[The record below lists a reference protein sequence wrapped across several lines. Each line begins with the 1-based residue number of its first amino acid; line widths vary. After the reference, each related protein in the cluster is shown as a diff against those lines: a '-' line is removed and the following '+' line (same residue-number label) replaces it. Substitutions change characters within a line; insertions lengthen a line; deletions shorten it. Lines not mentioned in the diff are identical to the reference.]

1 MKTSCHL
8 GTMFFTMFTR
18 YHTCKHKKKYHVQ
31 RLTCNQLS
39 KRTPLSPPFVRSFF
53 SRQNEKISGEQVIT
67 LKGMAKKDL
76 LYEQGAT
83 SFVCVFL
90 FCVELR
96 WVESVMICGI
106 SGPVT
111 RFWWGCANTPVT
123 RAALG
128 FWFAEMFLL
137 CRAMK
142 LLKVGSFFSKQNDK
156 ISGEQFERSP
166 PNYGIYSLDILLR
179 EIKLGEQG
187 SAVRPRKSRTSWN
200 LKRLRSGAWTTL
212 IVSLLETN

>member
-1 MKTSCHL
+1 MLNS
-8 GTMFFTMFTR
+8 GV
-18 YHTCKHKKKYHVQ
+18 HVTAPVHAITLLLQ
-31 RLTCNQLS
+31 ITLLKATPCNQLS

-83 SFVCVFL
+83 SFVCAFL

-111 RFWWGCANTPVT
+111 RF
-123 RAALG
+123 
-128 FWFAEMFLL
+128 
-137 CRAMK
+137 
-142 LLKVGSFFSKQNDK
+142 
-156 ISGEQFERSP
+156 
-166 PNYGIYSLDILLR
+166 
-179 EIKLGEQG
+179 
-187 SAVRPRKSRTSWN
+187 
-200 LKRLRSGAWTTL
+200 
-212 IVSLLETN
+212 